1 MTTFVT
7 AAEALK
13 HIQSGDRVF
22 VQGQAATPTALLDAL
37 VARASE
43 LREVET
49 VHLHLEGT
57 APHAHPDLA
66 GSFRPNAF
74 FVGANLRL
82 AVAEGRADY
91 TPIFLS
97 EIPRLFRK
105 NVMPLDAAL
114 VHVSPPDAHGFVSL
128 GTSVD
133 VTLAATQCAKVVIAQ
148 MNPKMPRTLGD
159 GAVHLSRF
167 TAVVNVDLPLFHHPV
182 AIAGDPVED
191 AIGQRVAGLI
201 EDGATLQMGIGAIP
215 DAVLRALTHHRALG
229 VHTEMFSDG
238 LLPLLER
245 GVVTNEHK
253 MRQRGRTVASF
264 VMGTQRLYDFVH
276 DNPSVELRE
285 CSDVNDTA
293 IIRQQP
299 KMTAINS
306 AIEVDMTGQV
316 AADSIGER
324 VYSGVGGQM
333 DFIRGATLSEGG
345 KAIIALPS
353 TTSTGESRIVPRLKA
368 GATVVTTRAHVRYV
382 VTEHGVADLYAKS
395 LAARVQAMISIAAP
409 QHREALGVDARRRK
423 LWNGPSP

>member
-1 MTTFVT
+1 MPTFVT
-7 AAEALK
+7 ADEALT
-13 HIQSGDRVF
+13 HIKSGDRVF
-22 VQGQAATPTALLDAL
+22 VQGQAATPTVLLDAL
-37 VARASE
+37 ARRAPE
-43 LREVET
+43 LRSVET
-49 VHLHLEGT
+49 VHLHLEGS

-66 GSFRPNAF
+66 ASFRPNAF
-74 FVGANLRL
+74 FVGPNLRL

-105 NVMPLDAAL
+105 NVLPLDAAL

-133 VTLAATQCAKVVIAQ
+133 ATLAATQCAKVVIAQ
-148 MNPKMPRTLGD
+148 LNPKMPRTLGD

-167 TAVVNVDLPLFHHPV
+167 TAVVNIDQPLFQHG
-182 AIAGDPVED
+182 ASTEADSVED
-191 AIGQRVAGLI
+191 AIGQRVAGLV

-215 DAVLRALTHHRALG
+215 DAVLRALTHHRGLG

-238 LLPLLER
+238 LLPLIER

-253 MRQRGRTVASF
+253 TRQRFRTVASF
-264 VMGTQRLYDFVH
+264 VMGTARLYDFVH
-276 DNPSVELRE
+276 DNPSVELRD
-285 CSDVNDTA
+285 CGDVNDTSV
-293 IIRQQP
+293 IRQQP

-353 TTSTGESRIVPRLKA
+353 MTSKGESRIVPRLKP

-395 LAARVQAMISIAAP
+395 LSARVQAMVKIADP
-409 QHREALGVDARRRK
+409 KHREALEVEARRRH
-423 LWNGPSP
+423 LWRAV

>member
-7 AAEALK
+7 AAAALAQIK
-13 HIQSGDRVF
+13 SGDRVF
-22 VQGQAATPTALLDAL
+22 VQGQAATPSVLLEALA
-37 VARASE
+37 ARAPE
-43 LREVET
+43 LRDVET

-57 APHAHPDLA
+57 APHAHPDLTA
-66 GSFRPNAF
+66 SFRPNAF

-97 EIPRLFRK
+97 EIPRLFRQGL
-105 NVMPLDAAL
+105 MLLDAAL

-133 VTLAATQCAKVVIAQ
+133 ATLAATQCAKIVIAQ

-159 GAVHLSRF
+159 GAIHLSRF
-167 TAVVNVDLPLFHHPV
+167 AAVVNVDQPLFTHPPAAV
-182 AIAGDPVED
+182 GTAAED
-191 AIGQRVAGLI
+191 AVGRAVAGLV

-245 GVVTNEHK
+245 GVVTNEK
-253 MRQRGRTVASF
+253 KVLQRGRTVASF

-276 DNPSVELRE
+276 DNPSVELRD
-285 CSDVNDTA
+285 CGNVNDTSV
-293 IIRQQP
+293 IRQQP

-306 AIEVDMTGQV
+306 AIEVDFTGQV
-316 AADSIGER
+316 AADGIGER

-345 KAIIALPS
+345 KAIIALPA
-353 TTSTGESRIVPRLKA
+353 TTSKGESRIVARLKP
-368 GATVVTTRAHVRYV
+368 GAAVVTTRAHVRYV
-382 VTEHGVADLYAKS
+382 ATEHGVADLYAKS
-395 LAARVQAMISIAAP
+395 LSARVKAMVAIAAP
-409 QHREALGVDARRRK
+409 QHREALELEARRRK
-423 LWNGPSP
+423 LWR

>member
-1 MTTFVT
+1 MNFVS
-7 AAEALK
+7 AAEAVK

-22 VQGQAATPTALLDAL
+22 VQGQAATPTVLLDAL
-37 VARASE
+37 AARASE
-43 LREVET
+43 LRDVET

-57 APHAHPDLA
+57 APHAHPDVA
-66 GSFRPNAF
+66 ASFRPNAF

-91 TPIFLS
+91 MPIFLS

-105 NVMPLDAAL
+105 NLLPLDAAL

-133 VTLAATQCAKVVIAQ
+133 ATLAATQCAKVVIAQ
-148 MNPKMPRTLGD
+148 LNPKMPRTLGD

-167 TAVVNVDLPLFHHPV
+167 TAVVQVDQPLFQH
-182 AIAGDPVED
+182 AISTEQNPVED
-191 AIGQRVAGLI
+191 AIGQRVAGLV
-201 EDGATLQMGIGAIP
+201 EEGATLQMGIGAIP
-215 DAVLRALTHHRALG
+215 DAVLRALTHHRGLG

-238 LLPLLER
+238 LLPLIER
-245 GVVTNEHK
+245 GVVTNEFK
-253 MRQRGRTVASF
+253 TRQRFRTVASF
-264 VMGTQRLYDFVH
+264 VMGTQKLYDFVH

-285 CSDVNDTA
+285 CSDVNDTSV
-293 IIRQQP
+293 IRQQP

-316 AADSIGER
+316 AADCIGER
-324 VYSGVGGQM
+324 VFSGVGGQM

-353 TTSTGESRIVPRLKA
+353 TTTKGESRIVPRLKP

-382 VTEHGVADLYAKS
+382 VTEYGVADLYAKS
-395 LAARVQAMISIAAP
+395 LSQRVQAMIAIADP
-409 QHREALGVDARRRK
+409 KHREALELEARRRN
-423 LWNGPSP
+423 LWRAS

>member
-1 MTTFVT
+1 MNFVT
-7 AAEALK
+7 AAEAVT
-13 HIQSGDRVF
+13 HIKSGDRVF
-22 VQGQAATPTALLDAL
+22 VQGQAATPTVLLEAL
-37 VARASE
+37 VDRAPE
-43 LREVET
+43 LRNVET
-49 VHLHLEGT
+49 VHLHLEGK
-57 APHAHPDLA
+57 APHANPLLTA
-66 GSFRPNAF
+66 SFRPNAF

-105 NVMPLDAAL
+105 QLMLLDAAL

-133 VTLAATQCAKVVIAQ
+133 ATLAATQCAKVVIAQ
-148 MNPKMPRTLGD
+148 VNPKMPRTLGD
-159 GAVHLSRF
+159 GAIHISRF
-167 TAVVNVDLPLFHHPV
+167 TALVNVDEPLFSH
-182 AIAGDPVED
+182 ASAEAGNPVED
-191 AIGQRVAGLI
+191 AVGRAVAGLV

-245 GVVTNEHK
+245 GVVTNEK
-253 MRQRGRTVASF
+253 KALQRGRTVASF
-264 VMGTQRLYDFVH
+264 LMGTRRLYDFVH
-276 DNPSVELRE
+276 DNPSVELRD
-285 CSDVNDTA
+285 CGDVNDTA
-293 IIRQQP
+293 TIRQQP

-353 TTSTGESRIVPRLKA
+353 TTSKGESRIVAQLKP
-368 GATVVTTRAHVRYV
+368 GAAVVTTRAHVRYV

-395 LAARVQAMISIAAP
+395 LSARVQAMVAIAAP
-409 QHREALGVDARRRK
+409 QHRETLEVEARRRK
-423 LWNGPSP
+423 LWNAG

>member
-1 MTTFVT
+1 MTTFVS

-22 VQGQAATPTALLDAL
+22 VQGQAATPTILLDAL
-37 VARASE
+37 AARAPE
-43 LREVET
+43 LRDVET

-57 APHAHPDLA
+57 APHAHPDVA
-66 GSFRPNAF
+66 ASFRPNAF

-82 AVAEGRADY
+82 AVEEGRADY

-105 NVMPLDAAL
+105 GVMPLDAAL

-133 VTLAATQCAKVVIAQ
+133 ATLAATQCARVVIAQ

-167 TAVVNVDLPLFHHPV
+167 TAVVNVDLPLFQHS
-182 AIAGDPVED
+182 AATAGDPVED

-245 GVVTNEHK
+245 GVVTNEFK

-276 DNPSVELRE
+276 DNPSVELRD

-293 IIRQQP
+293 VIRQQP

-353 TTSTGESRIVPRLKA
+353 TTAKGESRIVPRLKA

-395 LAARVQAMISIAAP
+395 LAARVQALISIAAP
-409 QHREALGVDARRRK
+409 QHREALEVDARRRH
-423 LWNGPSP
+423 LWVRA